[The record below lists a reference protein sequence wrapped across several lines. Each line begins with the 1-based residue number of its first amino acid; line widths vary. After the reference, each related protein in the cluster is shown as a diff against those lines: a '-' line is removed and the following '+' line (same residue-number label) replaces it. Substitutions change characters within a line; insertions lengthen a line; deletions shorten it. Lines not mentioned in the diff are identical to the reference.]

1 MEVRHSRPSKDAA
14 QAERRAVIVELW
26 AELGKPPVDARLLAS
41 IQSELLATFG
51 NHETAGP
58 AAIARVLAD
67 EGAALK
73 HPEVIETDA
82 AWRQSRIE
90 SNANESGLE
99 QFTSPQVMT
108 LATAENLIAE
118 LEEARQRYEMNQDGQ
133 GLAQVRNI
141 AYESRRLAETIA
153 RNRSGEQT
161 IRHEQGEI
169 AEWLKVW
176 LQTPALFND
185 WLELRRRSD
194 EFRARFGDTALRRE
208 PLDAP

>member
-1 MEVRHSRPSKDAA
+1 MEVRHSRASRDAV
-14 QAERRAVIVELW
+14 QAERRAVVVELW

-41 IQSELLATFG
+41 IQSRLVAMFG
-51 NHETAGP
+51 KPETVGP

-67 EGAALK
+67 EGAELK
-73 HPEVIETDA
+73 HPEIIETDA

-90 SNANESGLE
+90 TNANESALA
-99 QFTSPQVMT
+99 QFTSPAVMT

-133 GLAQVRNI
+133 GLAQLRNI
-141 AYESRRLAETIA
+141 AYESRRLADTIA

-185 WLELRRRSD
+185 WLELRKRSD
-194 EFRARFGDTALRRE
+194 EFRARFPMDN
-208 PLDAP
+208 

>member
-1 MEVRHSRPSKDAA
+1 MEVRHSGPSKDAA

-26 AELGKPPVDARLLAS
+26 AELGKPTVDARFLAS
-41 IQSELLATFG
+41 IQSRLVAMFG
-51 NHETAGP
+51 KPETVGP

-67 EGAALK
+67 KGAELK
-73 HPEVIETDA
+73 HPEIIETDA

-90 SNANESGLE
+90 ANANESGLE
-99 QFTSPQVMT
+99 QFTSPEVMT
-108 LATAENLIAE
+108 LARAEEFVAE
-118 LEEARQRYEMNQDGQ
+118 LEVVRKRHEMNHDRQ

-141 AYESRRLAETIA
+141 AYESRRLAESMA
-153 RNRSGEQT
+153 KNRLSEQT

-194 EFRARFGDTALRRE
+194 EFRARF
-208 PLDAP
+208 PLDD